1 MTVTE
6 ALASR
11 ISVRDFLPDPVP
23 EMLLRD
29 ILWKAARAPSGGN
42 LQPWFVTVL
51 TGEPLERLIARAS
64 ARALEAPKG
73 ESLEY
78 NVYPNPLVEPYYG
91 RRFKIGEDMY
101 HLLGIPREDKAAR
114 RAWFGNNF
122 RFFGAPVGLFCFI
135 DRGMEAAQWSDLGM
149 FLQSVML
156 LLREAGYDSCAQ
168 EFWAM
173 FAATIYAELN
183 VPANLMLFCGMAIGK
198 RNPDAAVNRLVSE
211 RAEVD
216 EFASFKGFR
225 GGAELS

>member
-11 ISVRDFLPDPVP
+11 ISVRDFLPEPVP
-23 EMLLRD
+23 ETLLRD
-29 ILWKAARAPSGGN
+29 ILAKAARAPSGGN

-51 TGEPLERLIARAS
+51 TGEPLKALIARTS

-73 ESLEY
+73 ESSEY
-78 NVYPNPLVEPYYG
+78 NVYPSPLEEPYYG
-91 RRFKIGEDMY
+91 RRFRVGEDMY
-101 HLLGIPREDKAAR
+101 RLLGIPREDKAAR

-122 RFFGAPVGLFCFI
+122 RFFGAPVGMFCFV
-135 DRGMEAAQWSDLGM
+135 DRGMGAAQWSDLGM

-173 FAATIYAELN
+173 FAATVYAELN
-183 VPANLMLFCGMAIGK
+183 VPENLMLFCGMAIGK
-198 RNPDAAVNRLVSE
+198 RNPDAAVNQLVSE
-211 RAEVD
+211 RAGVD
-216 EFASFKGFR
+216 EFASFKGFPGR
-225 GGAELS
+225 AGL